1 MIDKEKIKYLLLA
14 YQNDQISKE
23 EYIQYIEILN
33 DERYQPLLEHV
44 LDEQW
49 ENLNDDEVKNTSFAG
64 YYSILTQIK
73 SHKHQGS
80 KIKLWPKLLIA
91 AALFLVICGG
101 IFYAFNGQFSF
112 AEKEQFANDIA
123 PGKNGA
129 VLTLANGRRILISD
143 KQLGSVAE
151 EAGVKITRS
160 KDGILTYEILN
171 QKVEQ
176 SAYQFNTLTT
186 SRGQQIQIRLQDG
199 TLVFLNTESTIKYP
213 INFINAEERKVDFT
227 GEAYFEVAEDKKH
240 PFIIHTDKMDTKV
253 LGTSFNV
260 QAYPDQ
266 TTQEVS
272 VLTGRVNV
280 KSTVTKENVYVT
292 PGQKVV
298 FKSHSN
304 KLQAFKDI
312 PMNSISL
319 WRKHIIVFEDAPLPE
334 VIATINRNYNVTVQI
349 ANKNLN
355 NLKISAYFKELPAG
369 QVVALVC
376 NIINAEYKIESGT
389 YVIR

>member
-1 MIDKEKIKYLLLA
+1 MPEKLHQDIKLFLEGKPSLNGEELWNNWYDHPEEIFDTIALITSDQSKLKKEIQNIKKTNKVISLPNRNWAVAASLLFVVSLSCFLYLSSLKTITRQYATRAGEHAKI
-14 YQNDQISKE
+14 
-23 EYIQYIEILN
+23 
-33 DERYQPLLEHV
+33 V
-44 LDEQW
+44 LSD
-49 ENLNDDEVKNTSFAG
+49 G
-64 YYSILTQIK
+64 TQIWLNAG
-73 SHKHQGS
+73 SH
-80 KIKLWPKLLIA
+80 
-91 AALFLVICGG
+91 V
-101 IFYAFNGQFSF
+101 
-112 AEKEQFANDIA
+112 
-123 PGKNGA
+123 
-129 VLTLANGRRILISD
+129 
-143 KQLGSVAE
+143 
-151 EAGVKITRS
+151 
-160 KDGILTYEILN
+160 
-171 QKVEQ
+171 
-176 SAYQFNTLTT
+176 
-186 SRGQQIQIRLQDG
+186 
-199 TLVFLNTESTIKYP
+199 KYP
-213 INFINAEERKVDFT
+213 VTFKGDTREIYLI
-227 GEAYFEVAEDKKH
+227 GEAFFDVAKDKKH

-280 KSTVTKENVYVT
+280 KSTVTEENVYVT

>member
-1 MIDKEKIKYLLLA
+1 MPEKSHQDIKLFLEGKPSLNGEELWNNWYDHPEEIFDTIALITSDQSKLKKEIQNIKKTDKVISFPNSNWAVAASLLFVVSLSCFLYLSSLKTITRQYATRAGEHAKI
-14 YQNDQISKE
+14 
-23 EYIQYIEILN
+23 
-33 DERYQPLLEHV
+33 V
-44 LDEQW
+44 LSD
-49 ENLNDDEVKNTSFAG
+49 G
-64 YYSILTQIK
+64 TQIWLNAG
-73 SHKHQGS
+73 SH
-80 KIKLWPKLLIA
+80 
-91 AALFLVICGG
+91 V
-101 IFYAFNGQFSF
+101 
-112 AEKEQFANDIA
+112 
-123 PGKNGA
+123 
-129 VLTLANGRRILISD
+129 
-143 KQLGSVAE
+143 
-151 EAGVKITRS
+151 
-160 KDGILTYEILN
+160 
-171 QKVEQ
+171 
-176 SAYQFNTLTT
+176 
-186 SRGQQIQIRLQDG
+186 
-199 TLVFLNTESTIKYP
+199 KYP
-213 INFINAEERKVDFT
+213 VTFKGDTREIYLI
-227 GEAYFEVAEDKKH
+227 GEAFFDVAKDKKH

-280 KSTVTKENVYVT
+280 KSTVTEENVYVT

-376 NIINAEYKIESGT
+376 NIINADYKIESGT